1 MTGRSVAGPQR
12 RRGAALEEAL
22 LAAAWEE
29 LAELGY
35 ARFTMEGVADRA
47 KTSRPVLYR
56 RWPDRWELALAAV
69 RDRMGRNPVVVP
81 DTGSLRE
88 DLIAYLREGSAKR
101 AEFIT
106 LFSLQMTEF
115 YAEAQSTPAE
125 FREQVIAGRSLL
137 ADEIYARAIA
147 RGEIDPARLTPRVR
161 ELAFDLLRNEMTMYL
176 RPVPADVITEI
187 VDDIVLPLLTGPGP
201 AHGTTPRTT
210 RRRSG
215 PSHPSGQA

>member
-1 MTGRSVAGPQR
+1 MVEEPVSGPQR

-29 LAELGY
+29 LAENGF

-47 KTSRPVLYR
+47 KTSRPVLHR

-69 RDRMGRNPVVVP
+69 RARMGDNPVVVP
-81 DTGSLRE
+81 DTGSLRG

-106 LFSLQMTEF
+106 LFSLQMAEF
-115 YAEAQSTPAE
+115 YAESQSTPAE
-125 FREQVIAGRSLL
+125 FRQQVIGGRSSL

-147 RGEIDPARLTPRVR
+147 RGEADPARLTPRVR
-161 ELAFDLLRNEMTMYL
+161 ELAFDLLRNEMTMSL
-176 RPVPADVITEI
+176 RPVPDDVITEI
-187 VDDIVLPLLTGPGP
+187 VDDIVLPLLTS
-201 AHGTTPRTT
+201 HR
-210 RRRSG
+210 
-215 PSHPSGQA
+215 PSAPSGTGSASSTRGQA